1 MSGMRLNPLLY
12 MYDRAVPKA
21 ADLSFSLIESHGSI
35 QSTVSE
41 APQVHVVFKDVQHHR
56 ELGEHQCLKV
66 RRDKLGSD
74 SWAYIMLHSPFT
86 TELHHSKTENFHSTI
101 HIH

>member
-1 MSGMRLNPLLY
+1 

-74 SWAYIMLHSPFT
+74 SWAYINASQ
-86 TELHHSKTENFHSTI
+86 SI
-101 HIH
+101 HNWTSSLQNWEFS